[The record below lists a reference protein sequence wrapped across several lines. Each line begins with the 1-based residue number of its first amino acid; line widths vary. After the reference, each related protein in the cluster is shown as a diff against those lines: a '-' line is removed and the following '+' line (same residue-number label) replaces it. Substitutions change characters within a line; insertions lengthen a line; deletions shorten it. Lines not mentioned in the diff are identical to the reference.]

1 MKNQNIAFTL
11 ANYQR
16 SSYPAVDTDN
26 DDDTKPLSD
35 IEFPPVGGATILPD
49 PQKSKIKE
57 SFERLINLQYDHG
70 QETSYNVKRNENPR
84 PKSAD
89 GYDFYFPSP
98 DEVAEYKAGDK
109 DIYLID
115 LQPPPKT
122 SEPNYYAAKPK
133 KGTKKYIP
141 YKKHINYKMADEKR
155 TKLSEPITRSS
166 FPDTEVIKT
175 SSKKRSELETTNAE
189 LQQQQTT
196 EKQLEFNLG
205 EYLPNPL
212 RRNAEN
218 GERVEF
224 QMHGFAGPNSYKF
237 GYDTGKG

>member
-1 MKNQNIAFTL
+1 M
-11 ANYQR
+11 
-16 SSYPAVDTDN
+16 
-26 DDDTKPLSD
+26 
-35 IEFPPVGGATILPD
+35 PD
-49 PQKSKIKE
+49 PEKSKIKE
-57 SFERLINLQYDHG
+57 SFERLINLQYEHG
-70 QETSYNVKRNENPR
+70 QQTDYNINNNNNDR
-84 PKSAD
+84 PKSAN

-98 DEVAEYKAGDK
+98 EDVAEYKAGSGDK

-115 LQPPPKT
+115 LQPPPK
-122 SEPNYYAAKPK
+122 SNEPNYYAVKPK

-141 YKKHINYKMADEKR
+141 YKKHVNYKNIDEKR
-155 TKLSEPITRSS
+155 TILSEPITRSS

-175 SSKKRSELETTNAE
+175 ISNSKKRSELDTTNAE
-189 LQQQQTT
+189 FQQENDQKNQKI

-205 EYLPNPL
+205 EYLPSPL

-224 QMHGFAGPNSYKF
+224 QMHGFNGPNSYKF